1 MNETLNPQDA
11 GLEEAV
17 LGACLVESEAIS
29 LIADKLRPEM
39 FYNDQNRMVYAAIL
53 AMFRA
58 GKVIDILTVK
68 NELASCGNLRR
79 WADLI
84 I

>member
-1 MNETLNPQDA
+1 MNEILNPQDA

-29 LIADKLRPEM
+29 LVADKLRPEM
-39 FYNDQNRMVYAAIL
+39 FYNDQNRMVYVAIL

-58 GKVIDILTVK
+58 GKVIDILTEK
-68 NELASCGNLRR
+68 N
-79 WADLI
+79 
-84 I
+84 